1 MLFNS
6 IHYLIFFPV
15 VTLFYFVIPEKI
27 RYLWLLAASYFF
39 YICWNAKY
47 GLLIFFSTFV
57 TWVSGIA
64 LDRLNQKADRLHPK
78 TDRFGQKEDSPE
90 EKRITSRKKAVA
102 ALCLLLN
109 LGLLFYFKYT
119 DFAFRTAEKLFG
131 MAHIK
136 LHVPSFDIVLPV
148 GISFFIFQALG
159 YMIDVYRGER
169 GEKGGIRAEYNFFRY
184 ALFVSFFP
192 QLVAGPIERSKNLL
206 LQLREP
212 KAFDSDN
219 ARSGLLTMG
228 YGLFLKIVL
237 ADRIAAVA
245 DPVFASPDSYAGMEL
260 LAATLLFA
268 FQIYCDFQGYTKL
281 AIGSAKVLGIRLNEN
296 FDSPYHAL
304 SVKDFWRR
312 WHISLT
318 SWFRD
323 YLYIPLGGSRKGR
336 VRKYINTMIVF
347 LSSGLWHGA
356 AWHYV
361 VWGGLNGTLS
371 VLEDLLRPV
380 KEKLCGRFSIDRKRF
395 GYRILQR
402 AATFVII
409 DFTWLFF
416 RADSFRLA
424 LHMLK
429 RILFDFRWEWFL
441 NMGFVS
447 LFESA
452 DSMMVIAAALFVLLA
467 VDSLQYLRKD
477 IKAAIFGQ
485 QIVFRW
491 IFYWLFFMAILYW
504 GLYGTGYEQT
514 QFIYFQF

>member
-6 IHYLIFFPV
+6 IQYLIFFPV

-312 WHISLT
+312 WHIS
-318 SWFRD
+318 
-323 YLYIPLGGSRKGR
+323 P
-336 VRKYINTMIVF
+336 
-347 LSSGLWHGA
+347 
-356 AWHYV
+356 
-361 VWGGLNGTLS
+361 
-371 VLEDLLRPV
+371 
-380 KEKLCGRFSIDRKRF
+380 
-395 GYRILQR
+395 
-402 AATFVII
+402 
-409 DFTWLFF
+409 TW
-416 RADSFRLA
+416 
-424 LHMLK
+424 
-429 RILFDFRWEWFL
+429 
-441 NMGFVS
+441 
-447 LFESA
+447 
-452 DSMMVIAAALFVLLA
+452 
-467 VDSLQYLRKD
+467 
-477 IKAAIFGQ
+477 
-485 QIVFRW
+485 
-491 IFYWLFFMAILYW
+491 
-504 GLYGTGYEQT
+504 
-514 QFIYFQF
+514 

>member
-6 IHYLIFFPV
+6 IQFLIFFPV
-15 VTLFYFVIPEKI
+15 VTLLYFVIPKKF

-39 YICWNAKY
+39 YMCWNAKY
-47 GLLIFFSTFV
+47 GLLILFSTFV
-57 TWVSGIA
+57 TWLSGIV
-64 LDRLNQKADRLHPK
+64 LDRLNRRDGGERQIA
-78 TDRFGQKEDSPE
+78 G
-90 EKRITSRKKAVA
+90 RKKAVA

-119 DFAFRTAEKLFG
+119 DFAFRTVEKIFG
-131 MAHIK
+131 IANIK
-136 LHVPSFDIVLPV
+136 LNVPSFDIVLPV

-159 YMIDVYRGER
+159 YMIDVYRGEGR
-169 GEKGGIRAEYNFFRY
+169 GIRAEYNFFRY

-212 KAFDSDN
+212 KAFDSDQ
-219 ARSGLLTMG
+219 AREGLLTMG

-237 ADRIAAVA
+237 ADRIAAVV
-245 DPVFASPDSYAGMEL
+245 DPVYASPDSYAGMEL

-296 FDSPYHAL
+296 FDSPYHAV
-304 SVKDFWRR
+304 SVKDFWKR

-323 YLYIPLGGSRKGR
+323 YLYIPLGGSRKGTI
-336 VRKYINTMIVF
+336 RKYINTMIVF
-347 LSSGLWHGA
+347 LCSGLWHGA

-361 VWGGLNGTLS
+361 VWGAMNGVLS
-371 VLEDLLRPV
+371 VLEDMLEPVRDRLRNR
-380 KEKLCGRFSIDRKRF
+380 LSIDRKRL
-395 GYRILQR
+395 GYRIVRRVL
-402 AATFVII
+402 TFLMI

-416 RADSFRLA
+416 RADSFRMA
-424 LHMLK
+424 LRMLK
-429 RILFDFRWEWFL
+429 RIFLDFRWEWL
-441 NMGFVS
+441 LSMGFAG

-452 DSMMVIAAALFVLLA
+452 EAMMIAVVALLALFV
-467 VDSLQYLRKD
+467 VDSLQYWGKD
-477 IKAAIFGQ
+477 IKALIFGQ
-485 QIVFRW
+485 QVMFRW
-491 IFYWLFFMAILYW
+491 IIYWLFLMVIFYW